1 MSTET
6 LVSPAC
12 RDCIKLGI
20 HTDGGGE
27 PTRIECLEGEF
38 EIFAGFREVTG
49 LPTKVIDVIPPCGGL
64 KFQRRLAKD
73 PVPPIL
79 SENKL

>member
-1 MSTET
+1 MGTET

-12 RDCIKLGI
+12 RDCINLGI

-27 PTRIECLEGEF
+27 PTRIECLKNAF

-49 LPTKVIDVIPPCGGL
+49 LPTETIDGIPPCGGF
-64 KFQRRLAKD
+64 KFQKRLEKT
-73 PVPPIL
+73 PVSPIP
-79 SENKL
+79 EWK